1 MFSIQTGSESLSLE
15 DISDQLEK
23 LRVKIEKVERVPDQ
37 VERLRARMEEMANIF
52 DHAMDNIE
60 LMQNKTLEMMQ
71 TLDYLVEKVDNTN
84 RVVLDLSLNRRL
96 EAEGVQREHVLSC
109 YRPNERRGDEP
120 QLGQQQLQQRAGRGE
135 EEEGPC
141 GDAIR
146 ITFTASYSCTS
157 CEIDPRPRLESEYE

>member
-96 EAEGVQREHVLSC
+96 EAEGVQVNVPIAPPTRRNVPIETLLSSTIA
-109 YRPNERRGDEP
+109 PVENKTHKLNDSIEP
-120 QLGQQQLQQRAGRGE
+120 IE
-135 EEEGPC
+135 N
-141 GDAIR
+141 
-146 ITFTASYSCTS
+146 F
-157 CEIDPRPRLESEYE
+157 

>member
-96 EAEGVQREHVLSC
+96 EAEGVQHL
-109 YRPNERRGDEP
+109 N
-120 QLGQQQLQQRAGRGE
+120 QK
-135 EEEGPC
+135 
-141 GDAIR
+141 
-146 ITFTASYSCTS
+146 
-157 CEIDPRPRLESEYE
+157 